1 MVVNLMGKNK
11 ENNKKTQKF
20 NKISTPSN
28 VIFNIIFWILSLTCI
43 IPIVFVAIISITGE
57 SSIQQYGY
65 RFFPKEISFFAY
77 QYLWESKGRIFTSYG
92 ISILIT
98 VAGTVL
104 GLFLNA
110 TMGYVL
116 SRKNFALKKFFT
128 YVILIP
134 MLFNGGMI
142 SFYLVVSGVLHL
154 KNNLLALIL
163 PIAVSSFYIIVL
175 RTFFVTTIPDSI
187 IESAKIDGAGQLKIF
202 FEIVL
207 PISLPALATIGLF
220 LTFSYW
226 NDWFNAML
234 FIDKDELLPL
244 QAVLMKIEKNV
255 EFLKQNSSV
264 MGGTASE
271 VIASLP
277 TESAKMAIVMLVTL
291 PIACT
296 YPFFQKYFV
305 SGLTVGA
312 VKG

>member
-1 MVVNLMGKNK
+1 MGKNK

-175 RTFFVTTIPDSI
+175 RTFFTTTIPDSI

-234 FIDKDELLPL
+234 FIDKNELLPL
-244 QAVLMKIEKNV
+244 QAVLMEIEKNV

-264 MGGTASE
+264 MGGTASD

-277 TESAKMAIVMLVTL
+277 TESAKMAIVILVTL
-291 PIACT
+291 PIACI

>member
-1 MVVNLMGKNK
+1 
-11 ENNKKTQKF
+11 
-20 NKISTPSN
+20 
-28 VIFNIIFWILSLTCI
+28 
-43 IPIVFVAIISITGE
+43 
-57 SSIQQYGY
+57 
-65 RFFPKEISFFAY
+65 
-77 QYLWESKGRIFTSYG
+77 
-92 ISILIT
+92 
-98 VAGTVL
+98 
-104 GLFLNA
+104 
-110 TMGYVL
+110 
-116 SRKNFALKKFFT
+116 
-128 YVILIP
+128 
-134 MLFNGGMI
+134 MI

-175 RTFFVTTIPDSI
+175 RTFFTTTIPDSI

-234 FIDKDELLPL
+234 FIDKNELLPL
-244 QAVLMKIEKNV
+244 QAVLMEIEKNV

-264 MGGTASE
+264 MGGTASD

-277 TESAKMAIVMLVTL
+277 TESAKMAIVILVTL
-291 PIACT
+291 PIACI

>member
-1 MVVNLMGKNK
+1 MGKNK

-175 RTFFVTTIPDSI
+175 RTFFVR
-187 IESAKIDGAGQLKIF
+187 
-202 FEIVL
+202 
-207 PISLPALATIGLF
+207 
-220 LTFSYW
+220 
-226 NDWFNAML
+226 
-234 FIDKDELLPL
+234 
-244 QAVLMKIEKNV
+244 
-255 EFLKQNSSV
+255 
-264 MGGTASE
+264 
-271 VIASLP
+271 
-277 TESAKMAIVMLVTL
+277 
-291 PIACT
+291 
-296 YPFFQKYFV
+296 
-305 SGLTVGA
+305 
-312 VKG
+312 

>member
-1 MVVNLMGKNK
+1 MGKNK

-255 EFLKQNSSV
+255 EFLKQNSSA

>member
-1 MVVNLMGKNK
+1 MGKNK

>member
-1 MVVNLMGKNK
+1 MGKNK

-175 RTFFVTTIPDSI
+175 RTFFTTTIPDSI

-244 QAVLMKIEKNV
+244 QAVLLKIEKNV
-255 EFLKQNSSV
+255 EFLKQNSSA

>member
-1 MVVNLMGKNK
+1 MKKNK
-11 ENNKKTQKF
+11 KNTEEGLKF
-20 NKISTPSN
+20 NRISKPNN
-28 VIFNIIFWILSLTCI
+28 VLFNIIFIILSLLCI
-43 IPIVFVAIISITGE
+43 VPLIFVAIISITSE
-57 SSIQQYGY
+57 ASIQQFGY

-77 QYLWESKGRIFTSYG
+77 EFLWKSKGKIFTSFG
-92 ISILIT
+92 ISVIIT
-98 VAGTVL
+98 VVGTIV

-116 SRKNFALKKFFT
+116 SRKNYALRKFFT

-142 SFYLVVSGVLHL
+142 SFYLVVSRVLNL
-154 KNNLLALIL
+154 KNSLLALIL

-175 RTFFVTTIPDSI
+175 RTFFTTTVPDSI
-187 IESAKIDGAGQLKIF
+187 IESAKIDGAGQLRIF

-244 QAVLMKIEKNV
+244 QAVLMRIEKNV
-255 EFLKQNSSV
+255 EFMKQNSSV
-264 MGGTASE
+264 MGGSASD
-271 VIASLP
+271 VIANLP
-277 TESAKMAIVMLVTL
+277 AESAKMAIVMIVTL

-296 YPFFQKYFV
+296 YPFFQKYFI

>member
-1 MVVNLMGKNK
+1 MGKNK

-175 RTFFVTTIPDSI
+175 RTFFTTTIPDSI

-255 EFLKQNSSV
+255 EFLKQNSSA

>member
-1 MVVNLMGKNK
+1 MGKNK

-175 RTFFVTTIPDSI
+175 RTFFTTTIPDSI

-234 FIDKDELLPL
+234 FIDKNELLPL
-244 QAVLMKIEKNV
+244 QAVLMEIEKNV

-264 MGGTASE
+264 MGGTASD

>member
-1 MVVNLMGKNK
+1 MGKNK

-234 FIDKDELLPL
+234 FIDKNELLPL
-244 QAVLMKIEKNV
+244 QAVLMEIEKNV

-264 MGGTASE
+264 MGGTASD

-277 TESAKMAIVMLVTL
+277 TESAKMAIVILVTL
-291 PIACT
+291 PIACI